1 MRLLTRVVTANLG
14 DNMDYLWMTVKP
26 LIFNNPATGQVET
39 IPAGEPCKLVESVDE
54 AKRSGLLQ
62 DPMAIWA
69 AETNLKRGYS
79 LVLLRGMLR
88 GVDCDDIAPRRRTGV
103 SSPGR

>member
-1 MRLLTRVVTANLG
+1 
-14 DNMDYLWMTVKP
+14 MDYRWITVKP

-39 IPAGEPCKLVESVDE
+39 ISADEPCKLVESVEE

-62 DPMAIWA
+62 DQMAIWA

-79 LVLLRGMLR
+79 LILLRGILR
-88 GVDCDDIAPRRRTGV
+88 GVDRDDIAPRRSGGV
-103 SSPGR
+103 C